1 MEFKTKNELV
11 FRKLQKQQAA
21 VKTTAAVLLCRFV
34 FKTGVTSFFFRMDQ
48 CKINFTFSF
57 GSKSSLL
64 QIIRNI

>member
-34 FKTGVTSFFFRMDQ
+34 FKTGVTSFFSEWISV
-48 CKINFTFSF
+48 K
-57 GSKSSLL
+57 
-64 QIIRNI
+64 